1 MEIKLAEHFD
11 EKGRKCSPLL
21 PENIKNYLI
30 DIDGTIC
37 EDVPNEEPERMLT
50 CEEIPGAKEQVN
62 KWFDEGHIITF
73 FTSRLESHRANTEQ
87 WLKERGFKWHGIIF
101 GKPRGG
107 NYHWIDDRTVKATKF
122 VGQFGEFIKVMKE
135 IDVFPNG
142 DIEIKQ

>member
-1 MEIKLAEHFD
+1 MEQLQDHFD
-11 EKGRKCSPLL
+11 EQGRRCSPLL
-21 PENIKNYLI
+21 PPGKKNYLI

-62 KWFDEGHIITF
+62 KWFDEGHVVTF
-73 FTSRLESHRANTEQ
+73 FTSRLEEHRAYTEQ
-87 WLKERGFKWHGIIF
+87 WLREHGFKWHGIIF

-122 VGQFGEFIKVMKE
+122 LGKFGEFVKVLKE
-135 IDVFPNG
+135 IDVFPG
-142 DIEIKQ
+142 ADHTTE